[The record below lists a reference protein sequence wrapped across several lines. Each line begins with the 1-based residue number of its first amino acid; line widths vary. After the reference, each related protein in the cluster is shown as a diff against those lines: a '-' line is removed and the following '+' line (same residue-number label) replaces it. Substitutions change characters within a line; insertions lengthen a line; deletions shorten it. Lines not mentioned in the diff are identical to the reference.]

1 MLEMSDPLAR
11 RADRL
16 DAWLWFLLPAL
27 ALLAIPIGFVS
38 NDGLGHARSLAAG
51 AWRLNPNHLLY
62 EPLGAWWL
70 DVLSRLGSTRL
81 PVDQL
86 KLLSA
91 FTGALAAGL
100 FRLGIAP
107 RLTESRR
114 AANVG
119 TAWLALSSAF
129 LRLWVSDEFHMIQM
143 PAVVAVAWAALRA
156 VERPGL
162 RRALALGAAVALS
175 ALAFV
180 SNLVVGAALAAVLVA
195 RHVVRREWRRAF
207 ASAGGIGLGA
217 ALVALPPLLAAWSR
231 AAGVDF
237 FAWLASYGGAGQQ
250 LPRSG
255 QAYGL
260 VYSAAGFAEAAA
272 RAAYGA
278 ASALV
283 DLTPIVAALR
293 DREIPMLPE
302 VAGALA
308 FLAAASALAY
318 AAGIAWRDLRRGA
331 DHGPLLLVLA
341 WLAGVLGF
349 GFFWNNSDDQFYLQ
363 LAPIFGVLGAVLARA
378 ADHPPTRRGRRP
390 AATFLVLGFAGLFWN
405 LLDVTCRR
413 ILYPR
418 QERMALLG
426 AEVAGSCLV
435 VMPGFD
441 EAELLL
447 RLLHPGSPRVS
458 TLTDLA
464 TIAPADHGLP
474 ALIADLERCLAAGE
488 RVVLIDVFDMPLDR
502 APWKFLRRLGY
513 DHAQVE
519 AALARLPIDRVSR
532 TVGPFRVREAGR

>member
-1 MLEMSDPLAR
+1 MLEMSDHQAR
-11 RADRL
+11 RADRF
-16 DAWLWFLLPAL
+16 DAWLWCLLPAL

-38 NDGLGHARSLAAG
+38 NDGLGHARSFATG
-51 AWRLNPNHLLY
+51 AWRLNPNHLLF

-70 DVLSRLGSTRL
+70 DVLARLGSTRP

-91 FTGALAAGL
+91 FAGALAAGL

-107 RLTESRR
+107 RLTGTRR
-114 AANVG
+114 AANVA

-143 PAVVAVAWAALRA
+143 PAVVAIAWAALRA

-180 SNLVVGAALAAVLVA
+180 SNLVVGAALAVALAA
-195 RHVVRREWRRAF
+195 RHAVRRERLLAL
-207 ASAGGIGLGA
+207 ASVGGIGLGA
-217 ALVALPPLLAAWSR
+217 ALVALPPLLVAWSR
-231 AAGVDF
+231 AAGKDF
-237 FAWLASYGGAGQQ
+237 LVWLASYGGAGQQ
-250 LPRSG
+250 LPRGG

-260 VYSAAGFAEAAA
+260 VYSAAGFAESAA

-278 ASALV
+278 ASAVV
-283 DLTPIVAALR
+283 DLTPIAEAFR
-293 DREIPMLPE
+293 DREIPTPPA

-318 AAGIAWRDLRRGA
+318 AAGIAWRDLRGGA
-331 DHGPLLLVLA
+331 DQGALLLVLA

-363 LAPIFGVLGAVLARA
+363 LAPIFGVLGAVLART
-378 ADHPPTRRGRRP
+378 ADRPPRGRGRR
-390 AATFLVLGFAGLFWN
+390 AAGTFLILGLTGLFWN
-405 LLDVTCRR
+405 LWDVTWRR
-413 ILYPR
+413 VLYPR

-447 RLLHPGSPRVS
+447 RLADPGTPRIA

-464 TIAPADHGLP
+464 NRASAGRGLP
-474 ALIADLERCLAAGE
+474 ALVADLERCLVAGE
-488 RVVLIDVFDMPLDR
+488 RVVLVDVFDTPPDR

-519 AALARLPIDRVSR
+519 AALLRLPIDRVSR
-532 TVGPFRVREAGR
+532 TAGPFRVREGGR